1 MTTKSDSE
9 APDLLVVGGDVRTTD
24 PRRPRAQAL
33 AARAGRLV
41 AIGSTAELEGLCG
54 PRTETIDVHGATV
67 LPGLIDAH
75 GHFGHVARSMAG
87 AVDCRTPPI
96 SSILDIVDRAATRAR
111 AVPPGTWILLQG
123 TTFQDELIA
132 DGRFP
137 TPAELTA
144 VSNEH
149 PIVYRSSLHHV
160 VANRCALALAGIDA
174 NTVEPPG
181 AHIERDPASGEPTG
195 VLAEMFDRLPI
206 PAATEAQL
214 AASIHRV
221 AWEHYLA
228 HGVTS
233 IQEIWDSVEP
243 MRLLARA
250 IRARE
255 IPLRVRGLGWVP
267 LAGTV
272 AELASGAIGDVP
284 LERDWFEGGAVK
296 LFADGGTSSHTAA
309 FYEEYLDAPGRRG
322 ALNHELGE
330 LAELIAEAQRAGAQ
344 VAVHAAGDLAQDL
357 TLAAFELAGSL
368 TGSHAGELLGEEGR
382 VGGDAGRLRPGATV
396 PVSSG
401 ANPYA
406 HLRPRIE
413 HGANTA
419 WSARRTEWCRRLG
432 VLPVANLGFIHN
444 YGEFWPRSLGERRSR
459 ECVPLRSLLDAG
471 FQVPGTSDTT
481 GGDPRLLNPF
491 HNIWC
496 AVTRETF
503 AGRTIDPNQRISRE
517 EGLSMYT
524 RFAAHAGHWETSRG
538 MLAPGMLADVVVLGE
553 ALDDVSDGDLGGVT
567 VAQTIVDGRLVYERA

>member
-1 MTTKSDSE
+1 MTRRLGGES
-9 APDLLVVGGDVRTTD
+9 PDLLVIGGDVRTMD

-33 AARAGRLV
+33 AARDGRIV
-41 AIGSTAELEGLCG
+41 AIGSTLELEGLRG
-54 PRTETIDVHGATV
+54 ARTETIDAHGATV

-87 AVDCRTPPI
+87 AVDCRTPPVGAI
-96 SSILDIVDRAATRAR
+96 ADILDRAASRAR

-144 VSNEH
+144 VSTEH

-160 VANRCALALAGIDA
+160 VANRRALADAGIDA
-174 NTVEPPG
+174 TTVEPPG
-181 AHIERDPASGEPTG
+181 AHIERDPATGEPTG

-206 PAATEAQL
+206 PPATEAQL
-214 AASIHRV
+214 AESIHRV

-250 IRARE
+250 IRVRE

-272 AELASGAIGDVP
+272 AEVASGAIGDVP

-322 ALNHELGE
+322 ALSYELGE
-330 LAELIAEAQRAGAQ
+330 LAELIAEAQKAGAQ
-344 VAVHAAGDLAQDL
+344 VAVHAAGDLAQDI
-357 TLAAFELAGSL
+357 TLAAFELAG
-368 TGSHAGELLGEEGR
+368 TTPQAG
-382 VGGDAGRLRPGATV
+382 
-396 PVSSG
+396 
-401 ANPYA
+401 
-406 HLRPRIE
+406 LRPRIE

-419 WSARRTEWCRRLG
+419 WTARRAEWCGRLG
-432 VLPVANLGFIHN
+432 VLPVPNLGFIHN

-459 ECVPLRSLLDAG
+459 DCVPLRSLLDAG

-503 AGRTIDPNQRISRE
+503 AGRTIDPDQRISRE

-538 MLAPGMLADVVVLGE
+538 TLAPGMLADVVVLSQS
-553 ALDDVSDGDLGGVT
+553 LDEVSDGDLGAVT
-567 VAQTIVDGRLVYERA
+567 VAQTVVDGRLVYERA

>member
-1 MTTKSDSE
+1 MTTGSPGSE
-9 APDLLVVGGDVRTTD
+9 RPDLLVLGGDVWTMD

-33 AARAGRLV
+33 AARAGRIV
-41 AIGSTAELEGLCG
+41 AIGSTAELQGWRG
-54 PRTETIDVHGATV
+54 AGTETIDARGATV

-75 GHFGHVARSMAG
+75 GHFGHVARSMAA
-87 AVDCRTPPI
+87 AVDCRTPPVG
-96 SSILDIVDRAATRAR
+96 SIADILERAAARAR
-111 AVPPGTWILLQG
+111 GVPPGTWILLQG

-144 VSNEH
+144 ISAEH

-160 VANRCALALAGIDA
+160 VANRRALADAGIDA
-174 NTVEPPG
+174 ATVEPPG

-206 PAATEAQL
+206 PPATEAQL
-214 AASIHRV
+214 AESIHRV
-221 AWEHYLA
+221 AWERYLA

-250 IRARE
+250 VRARE
-255 IPLRVRGLGWVP
+255 IPLRVRGLGWAP
-267 LAGTV
+267 LAGAV
-272 AELASGAIGDVP
+272 AEVASGAIGDVP

-322 ALNHELGE
+322 ALNYELGE
-330 LAELIAEAQRAGAQ
+330 LAELIAEAQQAGAQ
-344 VAVHAAGDLAQDL
+344 VAVHAAGDLAQDV
-357 TLAAFELAGSL
+357 TLAAFELAG
-368 TGSHAGELLGEEGR
+368 TTPQA
-382 VGGDAGRLRPGATV
+382 D
-396 PVSSG
+396 
-401 ANPYA
+401 
-406 HLRPRIE
+406 LRPRIE

-419 WSARRTEWCRRLG
+419 WNARRTEWCKRLG
-432 VLPVANLGFIHN
+432 VLPVPNLGFIHN

-459 ECVPLRSLLDAG
+459 DCVPLRTLLDAG

-503 AGRTIDPNQRISRE
+503 AGRTIDSGQRISRE
-517 EGLSMYT
+517 EGLTMYT
-524 RFAAHAGHWETSRG
+524 RFAAHAGRWETSRG
-538 MLAPGMLADVVVLGE
+538 MLAPGMLADVIVLSQP
-553 ALDDVSDGDLGGVT
+553 LDDVADGDLGAVT
-567 VAQTIVDGRLVYERA
+567 VAQTIVDGRLVYERP

>member
-1 MTTKSDSE
+1 MTHRPGSE
-9 APDLLVVGGDVRTTD
+9 PADLLVIGGDIHTMD
-24 PRRPRAQAL
+24 SRRPRAQAL
-33 AARAGRLV
+33 AARAGRIV
-41 AIGSTAELEGLCG
+41 AVGSTAELAGLRG
-54 PRTETIDVHGATV
+54 ARTETLDVHGATV

-75 GHFGHVARSMAG
+75 GHFGHVARSMAA
-87 AVDCRTPPI
+87 AVDCRTPPVGSI
-96 SSILDIVDRAATRAR
+96 SDILDRAAARAR

-132 DGRFP
+132 GGRFP

-144 VSNEH
+144 VSAEH

-160 VANRCALALAGIDA
+160 VANRRALADAGIDA
-174 NTVEPPG
+174 TTVEPPG
-181 AHIERDPASGEPTG
+181 AHIERDPATGEPTG

-206 PAATEAQL
+206 PPATEAQL
-214 AASIHRV
+214 AESIHRV

-250 IRARE
+250 VRARE
-255 IPLRVRGLGWVP
+255 IPLRVRGLGWAP

-272 AELASGAIGDVP
+272 AEVATGAIGDVP
-284 LERDWFEGGAVK
+284 LEQDWFEGGAVK

-322 ALNHELGE
+322 ALNYELGE
-330 LAELIAEAQRAGAQ
+330 LAELIAEAQRADAQ
-344 VAVHAAGDLAQDL
+344 VAVHAAGDLAQDV

-368 TGSHAGELLGEEGR
+368 AGTSPGS
-382 VGGDAGRLRPGATV
+382 V
-396 PVSSG
+396 
-401 ANPYA
+401 NPYA

-419 WSARRTEWCRRLG
+419 WNARRTEWCKRLG
-432 VLPVANLGFIHN
+432 VLPVPNLGFIHN

-459 ECVPLRSLLDAG
+459 ACVPLRTLLDAG

-503 AGRTIDPNQRISRE
+503 AGRTIDPDQRISRE

-524 RFAAHAGHWETSRG
+524 RFAAHAGHWEMSRG
-538 MLAPGMLADVVVLGE
+538 MLAPGMLADIAVLAQQLVE
-553 ALDDVSDGDLGGVT
+553 VQDRDLGAVT
-567 VAQTIVDGRLVYERA
+567 VAHTIVDGRLVYSAN

>member
-1 MTTKSDSE
+1 MTE
-9 APDLLVVGGDVRTTD
+9 PADLLVVYGDVRTMD
-24 PRRPRAQAL
+24 PRRPRAEAL
-33 AARAGRLV
+33 AARGGRIV
-41 AIGSTAELEGLCG
+41 ALGSNAELQGMRG
-54 PRTETIDVHGATV
+54 PHTETIDARGATV

-75 GHFGHVARSMAG
+75 GHFGHVARSMAA
-87 AVDCRTPPI
+87 AVDCRTPPV
-96 SSILDIVDRAATRAR
+96 SSIADILDRAAARAR
-111 AVPPGTWILLQG
+111 AVAPGTWILLQG

-137 TPAELTA
+137 TPAELSA
-144 VSNEH
+144 VSAEH

-174 NTVEPPG
+174 DTVEPPG

-206 PAATEAQL
+206 PPATEAQL

-221 AWEHYLA
+221 AWDSYLA

-250 IRARE
+250 VRARE

-267 LAGTV
+267 LAGPLAEV
-272 AELASGAIGDVP
+272 AAGAIGDVE
-284 LERDWFEGGAVK
+284 LEPEWFEGGAVK

-322 ALNHELGE
+322 ALNYELGE
-330 LAELIAEAQRAGAQ
+330 LAELIAAAQQVGAQ
-344 VAVHAAGDLAQDL
+344 VAVHAAGDLAQDV
-357 TLAAFELAGSL
+357 TLAAFELAG
-368 TGSHAGELLGEEGR
+368 TT
-382 VGGDAGRLRPGATV
+382 PGAD
-396 PVSSG
+396 
-401 ANPYA
+401 
-406 HLRPRIE
+406 LRPRIE

-419 WSARRTEWCRRLG
+419 WSARRSEWCKRLG
-432 VLPVANLGFIHN
+432 VLPVPNLGFIHN

-459 ECVPLRSLLDAG
+459 DCIPLRTLLDAG
-471 FQVPGTSDTT
+471 FEVPGTSDTT

-503 AGRTIDPNQRISRE
+503 AGHTIDPAQRIARE
-517 EGLSMYT
+517 EGLRMYT
-524 RFAAHAGHWETSRG
+524 RFAAHAGHWESSRG
-538 MLAPGMLADVVVLGE
+538 MLAPGMLADVVVLGLPLE
-553 ALDDVSDGDLGGVT
+553 EVEDMNLGAVT
-567 VAQTIVDGRLVYERA
+567 VAYTIVDGRIVYTAD

>member
-1 MTTKSDSE
+1 MTANPFE
-9 APDLLVVGGDVRTTD
+9 PADLLVVYGDIRTMD
-24 PRRPRAQAL
+24 LHRPRAQAL
-33 AARAGRLV
+33 AARGGRIV
-41 AIGSTAELEGLCG
+41 ALGSSSDLLGMRG
-54 PRTETIDVHGATV
+54 PHTETIDARGATV

-75 GHFGHVARSMAG
+75 GHFGHVARSMAA
-87 AVDCRTPPI
+87 AVDCRTPPVSAI
-96 SSILDIVDRAATRAR
+96 ADILDRAGARAR
-111 AVPPGTWILLQG
+111 AVVPGTWILLQG

-144 VSNEH
+144 VSAEH

-174 NTVEPPG
+174 DTVEPPG

-206 PAATEAQL
+206 PPATEAQL

-221 AWEHYLA
+221 AWDSYLA

-250 IRARE
+250 VRARE

-267 LAGTV
+267 LAGSLAEV
-272 AELASGAIGDVP
+272 AAGAIGDVE
-284 LERDWFEGGAVK
+284 LEQDWFEGGAVK

-322 ALNHELGE
+322 ALNYELGE
-330 LAELIAEAQRAGAQ
+330 LAELIAAAQQAGAQ
-344 VAVHAAGDLAQDL
+344 VAVHAAGDLAQDV
-357 TLAAFELAGSL
+357 TLAAFELAG
-368 TGSHAGELLGEEGR
+368 TT
-382 VGGDAGRLRPGATV
+382 PGAD
-396 PVSSG
+396 
-401 ANPYA
+401 
-406 HLRPRIE
+406 LRPRIE

-419 WSARRTEWCRRLG
+419 WSARRAEWCKRLG
-432 VLPVANLGFIHN
+432 VLPVPNLGFIHN

-459 ECVPLRSLLDAG
+459 DCVPLRTLLDAG
-471 FQVPGTSDTT
+471 FEVPGTSDTT

-503 AGRTIDPNQRISRE
+503 AGRTIDPAQRISLE
-517 EGLSMYT
+517 QGLSMYT
-524 RFAAHAGHWETSRG
+524 RFAAHAGHWESSRG
-538 MLAPGMLADVVVLGE
+538 MLAPGMLADVIVLDRPLE
-553 ALDDVSDGDLGGVT
+553 EIEDMDLGAVT
-567 VAQTIVDGRLVYERA
+567 VAHTIVDGRLVYSTN

>member
-1 MTTKSDSE
+1 MIE
-9 APDLLVVGGDVRTTD
+9 PAELLVLGGDVRTMD
-24 PRRPRAQAL
+24 PRRPQAQAL
-33 AARAGRLV
+33 AARSGRIV
-41 AIGSTAELEGLCG
+41 ALGSNAELQSLRG
-54 PRTETIDVHGATV
+54 PSTETIDACGATV

-75 GHFGHVARSMAG
+75 GHFGHVARSMAA
-87 AVDCRTPPI
+87 AVDCRTPPVG
-96 SSILDIVDRAATRAR
+96 SIADILDRAAERAR
-111 AVPPGTWILLQG
+111 AVAPGTWILLQG

-132 DGRFP
+132 DRRFP

-144 VSNEH
+144 VSAEH

-160 VANRCALALAGIDA
+160 VANRRALADAGIDA
-174 NTVEPPG
+174 ATVEPPG

-206 PAATEAQL
+206 PPTTEAQL
-214 AASIHRV
+214 AESIHRV

-250 IRARE
+250 VRARE

-267 LAGTV
+267 LAGPLAEV
-272 AELASGAIGDVP
+272 AAGAIGDVE
-284 LERDWFEGGAVK
+284 LEQDWFEGGAVK

-309 FYEEYLDAPGRRG
+309 FYEEYRDAPGRRG
-322 ALNHELGE
+322 ALNYELGE
-330 LAELIAEAQRAGAQ
+330 LAELIAAAQRAGAQ
-344 VAVHAAGDLAQDL
+344 VAVHAAGDLAQDV

-368 TGSHAGELLGEEGR
+368 AGAQAGGGSGGAGSSTGSERRSPA
-382 VGGDAGRLRPGATV
+382 
-396 PVSSG
+396 G
-401 ANPYA
+401 ANPFA

-413 HGANTA
+413 HGGNTA
-419 WSARRTEWCRRLG
+419 WSARRTEWCKRLG
-432 VLPVANLGFIHN
+432 VLPVPNLGFIHN
-444 YGEFWPRSLGERRSR
+444 YGEFWPRSLGARRSR
-459 ECVPLRSLLDAG
+459 DCVPLRTLLDAG

-503 AGRTIDPNQRISRE
+503 AGRTIDPGQRISRE
-517 EGLSMYT
+517 EGLRMYT
-524 RFAAHAGHWETSRG
+524 RFAAHAGHWESSRG
-538 MLAPGMLADVVVLGE
+538 MLAPGMLADVVVLAQPLE
-553 ALDDVSDGDLGGVT
+553 EVEDMDLGAVT
-567 VAQTIVDGRLVYERA
+567 VAHTIVDGRLVYSAN